1 MTSPDTNNKT
11 NGFCEKIPCEIL
23 QNWVLPGF
31 TVDEIIYTGLS
42 SLIFDKKKVG

>member
-23 QNWVLPGF
+23 QNQVLPGF
-31 TVDEIIYTGLS
+31 TDNKIIYTGLS
-42 SLIFDKKKVG
+42 SLIVDEKKVD